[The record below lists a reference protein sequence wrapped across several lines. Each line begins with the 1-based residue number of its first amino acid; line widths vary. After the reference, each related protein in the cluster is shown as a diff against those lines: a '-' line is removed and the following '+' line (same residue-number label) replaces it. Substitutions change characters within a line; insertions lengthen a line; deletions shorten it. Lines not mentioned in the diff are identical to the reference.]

1 VLKETEWR
9 GGGCQDEAVKEKKL
23 AKKQRDKAA
32 LADVTREMGRP
43 RFAESARAEEEA
55 AGHQG
60 ITRKKK
66 LG

>member
-1 VLKETEWR
+1 
-9 GGGCQDEAVKEKKL
+9 VKPKKST
-23 AKKQRDKAA
+23 KKQRDKAA
-32 LADVTREMGRP
+32 LAAVTREMGRP

-60 ITRKKK
+60 INRKKK